1 MIIIKYEKRENG
13 FGLWI
18 TGHAKYAEEGKDI
31 VCAAVSA
38 LYYAITNYC
47 IQSAQRCDYE
57 ADPGDSYV
65 IAYGLDMEVF
75 KAILTGL
82 EVISEQYKDYVLLKE
97 ITTREPV
104 ENIEW

>member
-47 IQSAQRCDYE
+47 IQNAQRCDYE

-82 EVISEQYKDYVLLKE
+82 EVISEQYKDYMLLKE

-104 ENIEW
+104 EDIEW